1 LVNTKRR
8 HVATCTVL
16 QTTDQLQLG
25 TFYCSQ
31 LLFLLLPRSVISI
44 PISMDISFKFNA
56 LRYIVW
62 IVVGF
67 SAGKLK
73 KMILNSGSR

>member
-8 HVATCTVL
+8 HVATAQYYKPLINYNWNVL
-16 QTTDQLQLG
+16 FSIAIPFTA
-25 TFYCSQ
+25 Y
-31 LLFLLLPRSVISI
+31 RVISI
-44 PISMDISFKFNA
+44 PISMDISLSLIA
-56 LRYIVW
+56 LRYIVAW